1 MYQAF
6 NENIICK
13 RVGETTTASGIVL
26 ADNKGMTCALEV
38 VATNELTEKLQGR
51 TIYVEGR
58 IANRE
63 LPVTGDGV
71 TYVSVP
77 LKEVIAVV

>member
-1 MYQAF
+1 MYQAI
-6 NENIICK
+6 NEHIICK
-13 RVGETTTASGIVL
+13 RKGEQTTNSGIIV
-26 ADNKGMTCALEV
+26 ADTKGLTCALEV
-38 VATNELTEKLQGR
+38 VATTDVTKDLQGK

-58 IANRE
+58 MANRE
-63 LPVTGDGV
+63 LPSNGDGN

>member
-13 RVGETTTASGIVL
+13 RKGEQTTATGIIV
-26 ADNKGMTCALEV
+26 ADTKGMTCALEV
-38 VATNELTEKLQGR
+38 VATNELTKNLQGK

-63 LPVTGDGV
+63 LPTLGDGNI
-71 TYVSVP
+71 YVSVP